1 MLKQILLNIFCENI
15 NIIKSVKKLNKPAP
29 IPKPRKETPTLIK
42 RKIII
47 ISPKDNV
54 ATALVDLKAGEV
66 LSKEMD
72 GTQKDIKLNQ
82 DIPFGHKLGILE
94 IPAGSPVIKYGE
106 TIGTASMAI
115 KTGDYVHIHN
125 VKSNRGRGDIKGG
138 TL

>member
-1 MLKQILLNIFCENI
+1 
-15 NIIKSVKKLNKPAP
+15 
-29 IPKPRKETPTLIK
+29 LIK

-47 ISPKDNV
+47 INPKDNV

-72 GTQKDIKLNQ
+72 GTQKDVKLNQ
-82 DIPFGHKLGILE
+82 DIPFGHKIGILE
-94 IPAGSPVIKYGE
+94 IPAGFPVIKYGE
-106 TIGTASMAI
+106 TIGTASMTI

-138 TL
+138 VL

>member
-1 MLKQILLNIFCENI
+1 
-15 NIIKSVKKLNKPAP
+15 V
-29 IPKPRKETPTLIK
+29 IK

-47 ISPKDNV
+47 INAKDNV
-54 ATALVDLKAGEV
+54 ATALSDLTAGEV
-66 LSKEMD
+66 LQEEIDNTK
-72 GTQKDIKLNQ
+72 KDITLNQ
-82 DIPFGHKLGILE
+82 DIPFGHKLGIRD

-115 KTGDYVHIHN
+115 KVGDYVHVHN